1 MGTDLFFW
9 AVILLAG
16 FAVFDLMVGVSNDAV
31 NFLNSS
37 IGSRVAPR
45 VVIMIIAS
53 LGIMA
58 GVIFSSGMMEVARKG
73 IFHPQFFTMPEMITI
88 FLAVMITDVILLDL
102 FNTYGLPTS
111 TTVSIV
117 FELLGGAV
125 AVSIIKISQ
134 QEGSM
139 AALAQYINTSKAMMI
154 IFGILLSVVVAFILG
169 AVIQFLTRLLF
180 TFDYFKR
187 LQRYGA
193 VWGGAA
199 LALITYFILVKGAKG
214 ASFMTAEDVAWIK
227 ANSFLILAAIGAV
240 SAVILQVLL
249 LFKINILK
257 PIVLIGT
264 FALAMAC
271 AANDLVN
278 FIGVPMAGF
287 HAYDFAISADSPLTA
302 TMDALGKKVPTETL
316 LLLIAGLIM
325 VVTLWFSKKA
335 RTVTDTEISLG
346 QQGEGEEK
354 FESALISRTIVRMVI
369 SFFDMIKKIVPNSI
383 NNWAANRMDTTRY
396 KVDTDEEK
404 RPSFDLLRA
413 SVNLM
418 AASAVISY
426 ATSQKLPLSTT
437 YVTFMVAMGTSFAD
451 MAWGRESAV
460 YRVTGVLTV
469 IGGWFMTAF
478 IAFTVSSLIA
488 VTIYFTQAAGIVV
501 LLGLGAFSFWKS
513 HLKHAERKK
522 TVEMNEVFNL
532 KKITDV
538 NNSIDVSFEHMGL
551 LVKEI
556 RESLEKTMQALY
568 DQNSYSLRTEKRRS
582 KRIQRWSNII
592 SANIF
597 KTMRLME
604 QNNIK
609 IPGKYGNTVRRLQKL
624 VDGHRD
630 ISMRSYIHVS
640 NHHSGLLDTQVEEL
654 KKAQRILLNVL
665 SDLETAFN
673 NKDMSMCRPI
683 SEKTQDLRILVE
695 EFSDEQVSRIRSE
708 ESKTRLSIL
717 FYSIIGNFMMLTK
730 QNVKLMEIFAETLD
744 SKSSDCQSPDNDL
757 D

>member
-1 MGTDLFFW
+1 MDTEMYLV
-9 AVILLAG
+9 ALILLAG

-45 VVIMIIAS
+45 VLIMIIAS

-73 IFHPQFFTMPEMITI
+73 IFHPQFFTMPEMMTI

-125 AVSIIKISQ
+125 AVSVIKILQSAD
-134 QEGSM
+134 SI
-139 AALAQYINTSKAMMI
+139 ATLAQYINTSKAMLI
-154 IFGILLSVVVAFILG
+154 IFGILLSVVVAFTFG
-169 AVIQFLTRLLF
+169 AIIQLLTRLLF
-180 TFDYFKR
+180 TFDYLKR

-193 VWGGAA
+193 IWGGIA
-199 LALITYFILVKGAKG
+199 LAFITYFILIKGAKG
-214 ASFMTAEDVAWIK
+214 ASFMTADDVAWIK
-227 ANSFLILAAIGAV
+227 ENTFLILAIIGAV
-240 SAVILQVLL
+240 SAIVLQILLI
-249 LFKINILK
+249 FKFNILK
-257 PIVLIGT
+257 PVVLIGT
-264 FALAMAC
+264 FALAMAF

-287 HAYDFAISADSPLTA
+287 HAYEFALTSDSPLTA
-302 TMDALGKKVPTETL
+302 TMDALGNKVPTETF
-316 LLLIAGLIM
+316 LLLIAGVIM
-325 VVTLWFSKKA
+325 VITLWLSKKA

-346 QQGEGEEK
+346 HQGESEEK
-354 FESALISRTIVRMVI
+354 FESILISRTIVRMVI
-369 SFFDMIKKIVPNSI
+369 GFFDMIKMIVPRSLNKWI
-383 NNWAANRMDTTRY
+383 ANRMDTARY
-396 KVDTDEEK
+396 RVNIDDEN

-418 AASAVISY
+418 VASAVISY

-478 IAFTVSSLIA
+478 IAFTFSSLIA
-488 VTIYFTQAAGIVV
+488 VAIYFTQAYGIIA
-501 LLGLGAFSFWKS
+501 LLGLVAFSIWKN
-513 HLKHAERKK
+513 HRKHAER
-522 TVEMNEVFNL
+522 TAATEMTDVFNL

-538 NNSIDVSFEHMGL
+538 NNSFDVSFEQMGM

-556 RESLEKTMQALY
+556 RESLNTSLDALFN
-568 DQNSYSLRTEKRRS
+568 QNTYTLRAESRRG

-604 QNNIK
+604 QNNMK
-609 IPGKYGNTVRRLQKL
+609 IPSKYDTTVRRLQKL

-630 ISMRSYIHVS
+630 ITKRAYIHVS
-640 NHHSGLLDTQVEEL
+640 NHHKGLLDVQVREL
-654 KKAQRILLNVL
+654 QKAQGILMQVL
-665 SDLETAFN
+665 ADLETAFSK
-673 NKDMSMCRPI
+673 KDMSMSKPI
-683 SEKTQDLRILVE
+683 SERTNELILLVE
-695 EFSDEQVSRIRSE
+695 KLNEEQVNRIRSE

-717 FYSIIGNFMMLTK
+717 FYSILGNFMMLTK
-730 QNVKLMEIFAETLD
+730 QNMKLMEIF
-744 SKSSDCQSPDNDL
+744 SDALQRKNTDFESADNDIE
-757 D
+757 